1 MNCARCRRP
10 MNPRYRVCP
19 SCGYDNGRVGR
30 YDPYSGY
37 NNVYGGNYRR
47 YPSGG
52 GAQVAYYSATPKV
65 PGIVIASMVL
75 GICSVVFGAFI
86 LIGIPTGVLGIVFS
100 VKPIKYN
107 YHGKGMAIAGLAC
120 GAVGCFISLMVLIFI
135 LSVRSR
141 FSFFL

>member
-10 MNPRYRVCP
+10 VSTRYDVCP
-19 SCGYDNGRVGR
+19 YCGYNNRRVGR

-37 NNVYGGNYRR
+37 YGGHGGYRPYR
-47 YPSGG
+47 GG

-120 GAVGCFISLMVLIFI
+120 GAVGCFISLMVLIFV